1 MLNGND
7 EFGMNKLMDN
17 AFWDSLS
24 ILKGGEPKKVGHSKY
39 VLIHTAL
46 DLAYLLVIMFSV
58 FLLIKAFRGNRK
70 NYGKGGARK
79 IILALLGYVIWPLLI
94 LFCTQI
100 FFGTPLWVVKSYVP
114 DLYLTILAGSV
125 LSIFGG
131 VVKTAKVIG
140 KK

>member
-1 MLNGND
+1 M
-7 EFGMNKLMDN
+7 
-17 AFWDSLS
+17 
-24 ILKGGEPKKVGHSKY
+24 I
-39 VLIHTAL
+39 T
-46 DLAYLLVIMFSV
+46 
-58 FLLIKAFRGNRK
+58 AFRGNRK

-79 IILALLGYVIWPLLI
+79 IIPALLGYVVWPLLI

-131 VVKTAKVIG
+131 VVKIAKVIG